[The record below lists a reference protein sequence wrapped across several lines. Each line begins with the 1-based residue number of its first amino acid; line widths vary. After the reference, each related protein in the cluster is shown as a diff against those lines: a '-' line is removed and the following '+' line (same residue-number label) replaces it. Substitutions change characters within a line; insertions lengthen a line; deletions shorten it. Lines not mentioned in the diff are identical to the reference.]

1 MENFQ
6 APTTY
11 TSPWTG
17 VTYDIV
23 AVPQSRVDYH
33 EFMNPATRYIRE
45 YTQYTFYQGDK
56 LVTFTFD
63 LDEKHLS
70 DIFGEIEGVYSTAGV
85 GSRFD

>member
-1 MENFQ
+1 MKNVQ

-23 AVPQSRVDYH
+23 AVPQSYVDYR
-33 EFMNPATRYIRE
+33 EFMNPETRYIRE
-45 YTQYTFYQGDK
+45 YTQYNFYLDGRR
-56 LVTFTFD
+56 VTFTFD
-63 LDEKHLS
+63 LDEKRLS
-70 DIFGEIEGVYSTAGV
+70 DTFGTIEGVYTTAGV